1 MIKILV
7 LFLSMSGA
15 MVVGLKWLSNNV
27 NDALVAAIFF
37 LVVISLLML
46 FAEEK

>member
-7 LFLSMSGA
+7 LFLSMSGV
-15 MVVGLKWLSNNV
+15 MVVGSKWLSNNV